1 MLKRPIF
8 AVVGLSVI
16 ALSLFLM
23 FHKIEVTAPVGGLIA
38 FGFLLVIF
46 PHLPPLKF
54 GLGKD
59 GVTFETLAPA
69 SDREDVMPGTYGA
82 SPSANGRRLQASVTR
97 LGSSE
102 LAKVRLK
109 VSPEQGARPLS
120 GTVTFHLHPT
130 FAPQNH
136 PTVPVNVHGR
146 AELEITS
153 YGAFIAGAST
163 DEGATGLEI
172 DLAKAPGAFKPWLDR

>member
-59 GVTFETLAPA
+59 GVTFETLAEKIVKLQQDTAGDRATLAAVQNWTEVITASTKTLAPA

-136 PTVPVNVHGR
+136 PTVPVNLYVVGVFV
-146 AELEITS
+146 I
-153 YGAFIAGAST
+153 
-163 DEGATGLEI
+163 
-172 DLAKAPGAFKPWLDR
+172 